1 MAIVI
6 LFARPFFGLLASLVG
21 DQAIQRNIS
30 PFVRWKL
37 HRHIMEYSID
47 FFNSDFSGNV
57 ASKVWQSGRSASEVI
72 VSALQFVWSNLVFI
86 GSTLTLLLLLDWRLC
101 IIVITW
107 IALFITIAN
116 IYVPKTRERSKISA
130 ASGNKLN
137 GHMVDVYSN
146 IQTIKLFNPKHSE
159 EAFIKQ
165 SMEDFIIKSGHFL
178 RTLTASKF
186 LMLFLSSVA
195 LTSTG
200 FVAVYLWSN
209 KHISPGE
216 VTLVFGLMLRLDA
229 QLNILLNLVTGLFRS
244 YGTYQASIDLIDKQ
258 HSSISRFNS
267 TKLDKVCG
275 GINFIGINFGYN
287 KKNEV
292 LKEFCLTIM
301 PGEKIGIVGNSG
313 AGKSTIANLLLRFY
327 EADSGTI
334 ELDGQNI
341 SNIELEDLRE
351 NIGLVTQDTSLLH
364 RSVKD
369 NISLGRENTTL
380 EEIRT
385 AAKKAHALEFIESL
399 VDSEGRTG
407 FNAFVGERGLQLSG
421 GQRQRICLARIFLK
435 EPPIIILDEAT
446 SALDVRLDNDIQQ
459 VMKNIMKGKTVIS
472 ISHRLSTVKNM
483 DKIVFLHNGYAEEI
497 GQHELLI
504 QNGGRYASLWESQYR
519 SPNASASSSEPPM
532 PTMESE
538 REGR

>member
-1 MAIVI
+1 
-6 LFARPFFGLLASLVG
+6 
-21 DQAIQRNIS
+21 
-30 PFVRWKL
+30 
-37 HRHIMEYSID
+37 MEYSID

-146 IQTIKLFNPKHSE
+146 IQTVKLFNPKHSE
-159 EAFIKQ
+159 EAFIKK

-209 KHISPGE
+209 KQISPGE

-519 SPNASASSSEPPM
+519 FPNAS
-532 PTMESE
+532 
-538 REGR
+538 GV